1 MTDKSVTVGV
11 LGGMGPLGTLDFL
24 ERLITLT
31 PAEDDIDH
39 IRTIVDNNPK
49 VPSRIEYFI
58 NKSMLQSQLCTSR
71 LCQPALEKSCDKVDS
86 VLCCCA

>member
-1 MTDKSVTVGV
+1 MTDKSITVGV

-31 PAEDDIDH
+31 PAEEDIDH

-58 NKSMLQSQLCTSR
+58 NKRGENPGPAISQRGRGL
-71 LCQPALEKSCDKVDS
+71 LVAVAGLEPATYGL
-86 VLCCCA
+86 